1 MPFYFEV
8 MKPEIIEVFKAQR
21 PVKRT
26 GLMARCKCPYC
37 GKEFVARK
45 DSVLR
50 GHTKSCGCLG
60 SATYLDYPFGIE
72 IHKKWASMKK
82 RVFHEPTYVEKG
94 ITICHEWL
102 DFKIFYDWA
111 IIGFSPELEID
122 RKDNKLG
129 YSPENCHW
137 VTRLEN
143 LRNRDKQTINYDIAY
158 QIKLKLLDGQGK
170 WDLAKEYNCSWE
182 IIHSIYIKKAWK
194 DACEQAE
201 NDWLKQTG
209 NTKLPEVVIV
219 KKGKRGNYKPE
230 RKYTAEYKRREYQ
243 KYAKKPKIF

>member
-1 MPFYFEV
+1 
-8 MKPEIIEVFKAQR
+8 MKPEIVEEIR
-21 PVKRT
+21 VKGQLT
-26 GLMARCKCPYC
+26 KVKCICPLC
-37 GKEFVARK
+37 GKEWITLKTNITAK
-45 DSVLR
+45 TGYS
-50 GHTKSCGCLG
+50 KSCGCSHALA
-60 SATYLDYPFGIE
+60 SARSRKVYLLPFEKE
-72 IHKKWASMKK
+72 IWHRWQSLKH
-82 RVFHEPTYVEKG
+82 RVKFCYSYVEKG
-94 ITICHEWL
+94 ITLCIEWY
-102 DFKIFYDWA
+102 DFKAFYDWA
-111 IIGFSPELEID
+111 IIGFDPKLEID